1 MYQLETSDPVMG
13 GPDGIDNR
21 QAKQLANRTLWLK
34 KQTEALQTASDDKAA
49 ASTAINAGGGLTG
62 GGSLAQSRTIAL
74 GAPGQITATSQNA
87 VQENS
92 HTHAIDTATT
102 TRAGIVQLDNTVSE
116 AENTAATPKAVKTAL
131 DQALAA
137 AAAANLKVSLSG
149 DQTVNGQKTF
159 TAQTQFQSGIHLSAN
174 QTNWNGG
181 HKAYIGADADNAHI
195 VFGDDTLRLH
205 SANNRI
211 SYNNHDI
218 FHKANKPRFAE
229 DIEGKPNTLSGYG
242 IGNFKVETFR
252 GDLNTLK
259 TDGIYSLPTAV
270 GSSNLPVENTACHI
284 QVIAGTQPGWCRQ
297 LGYPAY
303 TSDVYE
309 RHQVSSANDNWSAWK
324 KLNSDGIPVGAIVS
338 FPKAVRNPAGYLR
351 ADSTTFAQN
360 TFPDL
365 YRALGNSNR
374 LPDLSRTDIGITA
387 WFPSDQ
393 IPTGWLAFDDIRT
406 RVTETAYPELYRLL
420 TGKYGSIQNVTQAED
435 RFIRNAGNSLA
446 VGTKQEDEIKRH
458 THKVF
463 SHWTSHTDVAAVG
476 YEDGNERQRSAL
488 VSTWTDENLSDNGF
502 LTPRLDSKMAT
513 GGDENR
519 PKALVL
525 KLCIKAADTLGEAV
539 FWIKSHGETVNAGA
553 LDAGTLAQGLQDKAD
568 RDHTHTAAQIQG
580 LDEKI
585 STAVAAQFTRQ
596 TIGGVDIVR
605 FPDGTMIQ
613 TGSYRFTRSGGPIEN
628 EVVFPVAFADGNVK
642 CFVSERHSER
652 VTGDRRQHNW
662 LFIRA
667 KNHAAAIITN
677 WYEGSC
683 DWMAIGKAAS
693 GNAAS
698 SPIVPEIPETNE
710 EPQRES
716 GRTSTGPRNRRR
728 HRDGLLEA
736 LQD

>member
-1 MYQLETSDPVMG
+1 MPQPKLLSKP
-13 GPDGIDNR
+13 
-21 QAKQLANRTLWLK
+21 W
-34 KQTEALQTASDDKAA
+34 ASDGLKNNIPAER
-49 ASTAINAGGGLTG
+49 GGGLAQEAATYAEGFPSITMTPISVG
-62 GGSLAQSRTIAL
+62 GKPPSGKDMNGVLYEISAHTVWQNQGGRYRFDQAFCDAVGGYPKGAVLINDTLDTEYISLADANTHNPNSGNNAGKWAIHAGKGL
-74 GAPGQITATSQNA
+74 KAGTAQ
-87 VQENS
+87 
-92 HTHAIDTATT
+92 
-102 TRAGIVQLDNTVSE
+102 AGIVQLSSATGSE
-116 AENTAATPKAVKTAL
+116 SEDMAATPKAVK
-131 DQALAA
+131 AA
-137 AAAANLKVSLSG
+137 YDKAVE
-149 DQTVNGQKTF
+149 
-159 TAQTQFQSGIHLSAN
+159 SA
-174 QTNWNGG
+174 
-181 HKAYIGADADNAHI
+181 
-195 VFGDDTLRLH
+195 
-205 SANNRI
+205 
-211 SYNNHDI
+211 
-218 FHKANKPRFAE
+218 
-229 DIEGKPNTLSGYG
+229 GK
-242 IGNFKVETFR
+242 
-252 GDLNTLK
+252 
-259 TDGIYSLPTAV
+259 
-270 GSSNLPVENTACHI
+270 
-284 QVIAGTQPGWCRQ
+284 
-297 LGYPAY
+297 
-303 TSDVYE
+303 
-309 RHQVSSANDNWSAWK
+309 
-324 KLNSDGIPVGAIVS
+324 GIPVGAIVA
-338 FPKAVRNPAGYLR
+338 FPRPVSRPEGFLKADG
-351 ADSTTFAQN
+351 TTFDSR

-365 YRALGNSNR
+365 FRALGNSNR

-387 WFPSDQ
+387 WFPSDR

-420 TGKYGSIQNVTQAED
+420 VAKYGSIRNVPQAED
-435 RFIRNAGNSLA
+435 RFIRNAGNGLA

-463 SHWTSHTDVAAVG
+463 SHWTNHPHAAALG
-476 YEDGNERQRSAL
+476 YEDRNERQRSAI

-539 FWIKSHGETVNAGA
+539 FWIKSHGETANAGA

-613 TGSYRFTRSGGPIEN
+613 TGSYRFTRSGGSIEN

-642 CFVSERHSER
+642 CFVSERHSGR
-652 VTGDRRQHNW
+652 ANSKGQFNW

-693 GNAAS
+693 ENTAG
-698 SPIVPEIPETNE
+698 SPSTVPGIDEETLRGINEDALNEI
-710 EPQRES
+710 
-716 GRTSTGPRNRRR
+716 RRWADR
-728 HRDGLLEA
+728 GF
-736 LQD
+736 Q